1 MNWLKD
7 NQSEVSHHI
16 TIIQYLIAFNIVKQQ
31 FYDLFAKEGY
41 TEEWYVSGMTKK
53 VSSLHHM
60 YYY

>member
-31 FYDLFAKEGY
+31 FYDMFAKEGY

-53 VSSLHHM
+53 VSSL
-60 YYY
+60 YYC

>member
-16 TIIQYLIAFNIVKQQ
+16 TIIQSLILFNIVKQQ
-31 FYDLFAKEGY
+31 FYDMFAKEGY

-53 VSSLHHM
+53 VSSL
-60 YYY
+60 YYC